1 MQANAPSR
9 TAAAASP
16 FVVCAA
22 VGATLLMLAAGAE
35 VRGRGAAVAELDLEA
50 VEDALDAAEEEDAE
64 EDFEQDMKVAMLLFA
79 GKNRRGH

>member
-1 MQANAPSR
+1 
-9 TAAAASP
+9 
-16 FVVCAA
+16 
-22 VGATLLMLAAGAE
+22 MLAAGAE

-64 EDFEQDMKVAMLLFA
+64 EDFEEDFEQDMTVAMLLTS

>member
-1 MQANAPSR
+1 
-9 TAAAASP
+9 
-16 FVVCAA
+16 
-22 VGATLLMLAAGAE
+22 MLAAGAE